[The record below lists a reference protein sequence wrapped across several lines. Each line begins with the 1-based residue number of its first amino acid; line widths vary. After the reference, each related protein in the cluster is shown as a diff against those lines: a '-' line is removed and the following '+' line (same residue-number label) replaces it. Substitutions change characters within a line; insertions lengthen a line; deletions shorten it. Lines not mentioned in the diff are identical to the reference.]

1 MTTNVA
7 LGLLLIAAA
16 MAILAADLLFY
27 LVWRIVR
34 FQRLRLESQVETLP
48 FVRRFQQRR
57 KFQIDRRTTSLK
69 ERAL

>member
-16 MAILAADLLFY
+16 MAILASDLLFY

-34 FQRLRLESQVETLP
+34 FQRLRLESRAETLP
-48 FVRRFQQRR
+48 FVRWFQRRR
-57 KFQIDRRTTSLK
+57 KFQMDRRITSLK
-69 ERAL
+69 ERVL